1 MCADTGG
8 WRFEGAFTRPFLSL
22 HERITMADVAS
33 MWYGSE
39 INQIGRL
46 TIASFL
52 QHKHTFTLYTY
63 DTNVTVPK
71 GTIVI
76 DANEVLNAS
85 HIFGE
90 NNIWQPFSDLFRY
103 KLLMETDHIW
113 VDMDMVCLKDDW
125 HFPTDYVFS
134 LENTVE
140 YGLRYNNAVLKMP
153 RDSEPLQYMYETT
166 LSGAHN
172 ELLWFEPKGIPINY
186 GPVLLTDVVY
196 QYDLS
201 KYALPKYAFYPVL
214 TEESYKFLLP
224 QHTSSILKQSE
235 DSHAVHMYGSLMDKK
250 RLENVDKYSFVGVMQ
265 QRYNCR

>member
-1 MCADTGG
+1 
-8 WRFEGAFTRPFLSL
+8 
-22 HERITMADVAS
+22 MADVAS

-63 DTNVTVPK
+63 DTSVTVPK

-85 HIFGE
+85 HIFGKNE
-90 NNIWQPFSDLFRY
+90 IWQPFSDLFRY

-113 VDMDMVCLKDDW
+113 VDMDMVCMKEDW

-134 LENTVE
+134 LENTNE
-140 YGLRYNNAVLKMP
+140 YGYGLRYNTAVLKLP
-153 RDSEPLQYMYETT
+153 RDSDVLKQMYETT
-166 LSGAHN
+166 LIGNHN
-172 ELLWFEPKGIPINY
+172 DLQWFAPKGIPINY
-186 GPVLLTDVVY
+186 GPVLFTDMVY
-196 QYDLS
+196 QYDIS

-224 QHTSSILKQSE
+224 QHTSSILRQSE
-235 DSHAVHMYGSLMDKK
+235 DSHAVHMYGSLMDKD
-250 RLENVDKYSFVGVMQ
+250 RLKNVDKHSFIGLMLQ
-265 QRYNCR
+265 KYKCL

>member
-1 MCADTGG
+1 
-8 WRFEGAFTRPFLSL
+8 
-22 HERITMADVAS
+22 MADVAS

-63 DTNVTVPK
+63 DTSVTVPK

-76 DANEVLNAS
+76 NANEVLNAS
-85 HIFGE
+85 HIFGK
-90 NNIWQPFSDLFRY
+90 NGIWQPFSDLFRY

-113 VDMDMVCLKDDW
+113 VDMDMVCMKDDW
-125 HFPTDYVFS
+125 HFQHDYVFS

-140 YGLRYNNAVLKMP
+140 YGFRYNNAVLKMP

-166 LSGAHN
+166 LSGVHDN
-172 ELLWFEPKGIPINY
+172 LLWFEPKGIPINY

-196 QYDLS
+196 QYDLA

-224 QHTSSILKQSE
+224 QHTSSIMRQIE
-235 DSHAVHMYGSLMDKK
+235 DSHAVHMYNSLMDKK